1 MAIGKLVLIV
11 KPSYFSRDMQII
23 ESLKGLKTF
32 EEIDSEMNYFRYCN
46 PENDFLRGVMR
57 IRMSHRK
64 LKGIARKV
72 MLT

>member
-1 MAIGKLVLIV
+1 MVIGRLLLLIN
-11 KPSYFSRDMQII
+11 PAYFSKDLQLI
-23 ESLKGLKTF
+23 EMLKDLKTF
-32 EEIDSEMNYFRYCN
+32 EEIDAEMNYFRYCN

-57 IRMSHRK
+57 IRLSHRK